1 MITLSQEELNQGKE
15 NVTTALTQGVHPMK
29 IAEWAEKT
37 SKTGNLYISCK
48 VYTGFKTSDGKGRFF
63 YLAFQKT
70 PQGLGILADFL
81 KRGFGE
87 DFTNEAFEKT
97 VNKEFSV
104 ATQKTGE
111 YIDYWYC
118 GHIKDLEAMRKNY
131 VRKSTPQGGYVG
143 AIPEAHEEEKQSQQ
157 TINIMPNVEYKQPN
171 F

>member
-1 MITLSQEELNQGKE
+1 MITLSKEELEQGK
-15 NVTTALTQGVHPMK
+15 NNQVTALTQGVHPMK
-29 IAEWAEKT
+29 VAKWEEKT
-37 SKTGNLYISCK
+37 SKTGNLYISCQ
-48 VYTGFKTSDGKGRFF
+48 VYTGFKTADGKGRFF

-81 KRGFGE
+81 KRGFSE
-87 DFTNEAFEKT
+87 ELTNEAFEKT

-111 YIDYWYC
+111 YIEFWYC
-118 GHIKDLEAMRKNY
+118 GLIKDLEAMRKNY

-143 AIPEAHEEEKQSQQ
+143 AIPEAHEEEKQNQQ
-157 TINIMPNVEYKQPN
+157 PINTMPNVEFKEPG